1 MDGKLHRWK
10 EKAKERRKKIEA
22 LKKRVKEII
31 ASRDNWKHKYQCLQK
46 EYNKLLKAEGAK
58 QLNHTQVKHHTYS
71 AEEISLYA
79 NLYYLGGCSYRGCIK
94 VIQVLLLSGILEFRQ
109 PSPSSIRNWIIKL
122 GYDKVHERS
131 SISKECSHSESDWV
145 LILDESI
152 SVGSEKILLL
162 LGVDVGKY
170 KFGQPLNMS
179 QVQVLSI
186 RIKRSWKADEIF
198 PVLEE
203 IESRGYKFKNA
214 CSDNGNNLCKALKKK
229 EILQIEDCGHYFGN
243 ILERRY
249 KKHEIYLEFSKMRGL
264 FRKQNLLSQYAVFLP
279 PQQRSKGR
287 FMNLWPICKW
297 AYELLEI
304 AKEPKKNGIDEDA
317 LAKIEWILDFEDLIR
332 QLYKEQELINQLNKI
347 LKHNGLSKKS
357 IKTCKSIL
365 KKSGLE
371 EKFTSQFEAYLDNNY
386 QKMGG
391 KGVWL
396 CSSDIIESMFGT
408 FKNRLAKNSAG
419 GLTEGCLSIANY
431 GKYFQPKD
439 VIAPMENTKTIDIL
453 KWREENL
460 PISMLRKRAAIF
472 KNTG

>member
-58 QLNHTQVKHHTYS
+58 QLNHTQVKHH
-71 AEEISLYA
+71 
-79 NLYYLGGCSYRGCIK
+79 
-94 VIQVLLLSGILEFRQ
+94 LLSGILEFRQ

-214 CSDNGNNLCKALKKK
+214 CSDNGKG
-229 EILQIEDCGHYFGN
+229 I
-243 ILERRY
+243 ILE
-249 KKHEIYLEFSKMRGL
+249 
-264 FRKQNLLSQYAVFLP
+264 
-279 PQQRSKGR
+279 
-287 FMNLWPICKW
+287 
-297 AYELLEI
+297 
-304 AKEPKKNGIDEDA
+304 
-317 LAKIEWILDFEDLIR
+317 
-332 QLYKEQELINQLNKI
+332 
-347 LKHNGLSKKS
+347 
-357 IKTCKSIL
+357 
-365 KKSGLE
+365 
-371 EKFTSQFEAYLDNNY
+371 
-386 QKMGG
+386 
-391 KGVWL
+391 
-396 CSSDIIESMFGT
+396 T
-408 FKNRLAKNSAG
+408 F
-419 GLTEGCLSIANY
+419 
-431 GKYFQPKD
+431 
-439 VIAPMENTKTIDIL
+439 
-453 KWREENL
+453 
-460 PISMLRKRAAIF
+460 
-472 KNTG
+472 